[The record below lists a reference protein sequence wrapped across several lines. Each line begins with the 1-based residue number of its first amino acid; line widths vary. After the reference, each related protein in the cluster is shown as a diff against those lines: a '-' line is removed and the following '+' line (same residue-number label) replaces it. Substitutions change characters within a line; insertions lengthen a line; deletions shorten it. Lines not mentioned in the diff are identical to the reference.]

1 MLCSLLAREQCAIFD
16 LARIGSSLWPS
27 CFCAF
32 LSVFSSFDSE
42 MSRRVRSIASKRVTY
57 AVSNVP
63 FSSTPPPRLPCCLAL
78 RFTVLHSIAYE
89 INRIC
94 RCLVLTGSNT
104 IDKDYVCLYTPER
117 VCPVC
122 VCVCS
127 IVCVHRI
134 LSAAAWETSTL
145 IGQLSV

>member
-1 MLCSLLAREQCAIFD
+1 MCHFGFSSDWLF
-16 LARIGSSLWPS
+16 SLWPS

-63 FSSTPPPRLPCCLAL
+63 CSATAPPLPCCLAL